1 MGFDIR
7 ALQEG
12 SEREWARV
20 QEEYLQRVYFYVK
33 RQVADHQ
40 ACEDIVQ
47 DTFLGAIRSIES
59 FDDRYCFEQFLFGI
73 ARKKVVDWMR
83 RRKHREVSLSA
94 GASDESSFGLG
105 AAIPADQE
113 PPSRV
118 VRDHEKTRRERAILA
133 RILERLVEKY
143 WSKRD
148 FHKLKTIE
156 LVFLENR
163 PYREVAEEVGLRDER
178 AVATIKFQAVQDL
191 QKFALEE
198 DPRRSLFPTLWRE
211 RNALR

>member
-1 MGFDIR
+1 MEFDIQ
-7 ALQEG
+7 ALQDG
-12 SEREWARV
+12 SESEWARV
-20 QEEYLQRVYFYVK
+20 QGEYLQRVYFYVR
-33 RQVADHQ
+33 RQVSDHQ

-59 FDDRYCFEQFLFGI
+59 FDERYCFEQFLFGI

-83 RRKHREVSLSA
+83 RRKHHEVSLSA
-94 GASDESSFGLG
+94 GGEDESSLGLG
-105 AAIPADQE
+105 AAIPANQD
-113 PPSRV
+113 PPSRL
-118 VRDHEKTRRERAILA
+118 VRDQEKIHRERAILA
-133 RILERLVEKY
+133 RILKRLVEKY
-143 WSKRD
+143 WTKRD

-163 PYREVAEEVGLRDER
+163 PYKDVAAEVGLRDER

-191 QKFALEE
+191 QKFALDE